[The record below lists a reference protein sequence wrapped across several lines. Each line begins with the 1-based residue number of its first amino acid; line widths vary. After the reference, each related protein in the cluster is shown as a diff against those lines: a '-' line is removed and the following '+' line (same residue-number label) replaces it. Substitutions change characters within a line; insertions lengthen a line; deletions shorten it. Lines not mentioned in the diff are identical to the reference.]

1 MISTPV
7 CDFVRDYAASDPV
20 RLHMPGHKG
29 RGPLGCESLD
39 ITEIRGADDL
49 YHPEG
54 ILARSEENASR
65 LFGCRTVY
73 SAEGSSLCIRA
84 MLYLAY
90 TRSGCKGRCLAG
102 RNAHKS
108 FLHTA
113 VLLDFPI
120 SWLWAGD
127 SYLSCPVTAETV
139 EAAILAEKEKPFA
152 VYLTSPDYLGNLAP
166 VGEIANVCHRHGV
179 PLLVD
184 NAHGAYLKFLPRS
197 LHPMDLGADLCSDS
211 AHKTLPVLTGGAYL
225 HMGPDWTAE
234 EAKAAMA
241 LFGSTSPSWLILQSL
256 DGANPAMERLPGDI
270 AALAPHIAAL
280 KGALLAH
287 GFALM
292 GAEPLKITVHA
303 AKFGYSG
310 EEMAEIL
317 EKQGIFCEFA
327 DRDFLV
333 FMLTPRNTPEEL
345 DRLRAALCAL
355 PRGVRQEE
363 PPIAL
368 ARPKAACTPRQA
380 AFAPRE
386 TIPVENSLGRVL
398 ALANVSCPP
407 AVPIVMCGEEI
418 DEAAREALCRCGI
431 EEVTV
436 IKASP
441 SGVAAMQQKVE
452 QARRSRT

>member
-7 CDFVRDYAASDPV
+7 CDFVRAYAAADPV

-29 RGPLGCESLD
+29 RGILGCESLD

-73 SAEGSSLCIRA
+73 SAEGSSLAIRA

-139 EAAILAEKEKPFA
+139 EAAILEENEKPFA

-166 VGEIANVCHRHGV
+166 VGEIASVCHRYGV

-197 LHPMDLGADLCSDS
+197 LHPMDLGADLCCDS

-256 DGANPAMERLPGDI
+256 DGANPLLERLPGDI

-287 GFALM
+287 GFALV
-292 GAEPLKITVHA
+292 GVEPLKITVHA

-333 FMLTPRNTPEEL
+333 LMLTPRNTPEEL

-355 PRGVRQEE
+355 PRGARQEA

-386 TIPVENSLGRVL
+386 TVPVSESLGRVL

-418 DEAAREALCRCGI
+418 DEAARDALCRCGI

>member
-7 CDFVRDYAASDPV
+7 CDFVRAYAASAPV

-29 RGPLGCESLD
+29 RGILGCESLD

-73 SAEGSSLCIRA
+73 SAEGSSLAIRA

-139 EAAILAEKEKPFA
+139 EAAILAEQEKPFA

-166 VGEIANVCHRHGV
+166 VGEIASVCHRHGV

-225 HMGPDWTAE
+225 HMGPDWTTE

-287 GFALM
+287 GFALV

-327 DRDFLV
+327 DGDFLV

-386 TIPVENSLGRVL
+386 TIPVENSLGRIL

>member
-7 CDFVRDYAASDPV
+7 CDFVRAYAASAPV

-29 RGPLGCESLD
+29 RGILGCESLD

-73 SAEGSSLCIRA
+73 SAEGSSLAIRA

-139 EAAILAEKEKPFA
+139 EAAILEEKEKPFA

-166 VGEIANVCHRHGV
+166 VGEIASVCHRHGV

-197 LHPMDLGADLCSDS
+197 LHPMDLGADLCCDS

-287 GFALM
+287 GFALV

-310 EEMAEIL
+310 EKMAEIL

-327 DRDFLV
+327 DGDFLV

-386 TIPVENSLGRVL
+386 TIPVENSLGRIL

-431 EEVTV
+431 EEVAV

>member
-1 MISTPV
+1 
-7 CDFVRDYAASDPV
+7 
-20 RLHMPGHKG
+20 MPGHKG

-73 SAEGSSLCIRA
+73 SAEGSSLAIRA

-90 TRSGCKGRCLAG
+90 TRSGCKGKCLAG

-139 EAAILAEKEKPFA
+139 EAAILEEKEKPFA

-166 VGEIANVCHRHGV
+166 VGEIASVCHRYGV

-197 LHPMDLGADLCSDS
+197 LHPMDLGADLCCDS

-287 GFALM
+287 GFALV

-310 EEMAEIL
+310 EEMVEIL

-345 DRLRAALCAL
+345 DRLRAVLCAL
-355 PRGVRQEE
+355 PRGARQEM

-386 TIPVENSLGRVL
+386 TIPVENSLGRIL

-436 IKASP
+436 IQASP
-441 SGVAAMQQKVE
+441 SGVAAMQQKVKL
-452 QARRSRT
+452 ARRSRT

>member
-7 CDFVRDYAASDPV
+7 CDFVRAYAASAPV

-29 RGPLGCESLD
+29 RGILGCESLD

-73 SAEGSSLCIRA
+73 SAEGSSLAIRA

-197 LHPMDLGADLCSDS
+197 LHPMDLGADLCCDS

-287 GFALM
+287 GFALV

-386 TIPVENSLGRVL
+386 TIPVENSLGRIL

-431 EEVTV
+431 EEVAV

>member
-7 CDFVRDYAASDPV
+7 CDFVRDYAASDPI

-29 RGPLGCESLD
+29 TGPLGCETLD

-73 SAEGSSLCIRA
+73 SAEGSSLAIRA

-139 EAAILAEKEKPFA
+139 ETAILEEKEKPFA

-166 VGEIANVCHRHGV
+166 VGEIAKVCHRHGV

-197 LHPMDLGADLCSDS
+197 LHPMDLGADLCCDS

-225 HMGPDWTAE
+225 HMTSDYTAE
-234 EAKAAMA
+234 EARAAMA

-256 DGANPAMERLPGDI
+256 DAANPAMERLPGEI
-270 AALAPHIAAL
+270 AALAPHVAAL

-287 GFALM
+287 GFALV
-292 GAEPLKITVHA
+292 GVEPLKVTVHA

-310 EEMAEIL
+310 EELAEIL

-327 DRDFLV
+327 DGDFLV
-333 FMLTPRNTPEEL
+333 SMLTPRNTPEEL

-386 TIPVENSLGRVL
+386 TIPVENSLGRIL

-418 DEAAREALCRCGI
+418 DEAAQEALCRCGV

-436 IKASP
+436 IKAFH
-441 SGVAAMQQKVE
+441 AE
-452 QARRSRT
+452 

>member
-7 CDFVRDYAASDPV
+7 CDFVRAYAASAPV

-29 RGPLGCESLD
+29 RGILGCESLD

-73 SAEGSSLCIRA
+73 SAEGSSLAIRA

-139 EAAILAEKEKPFA
+139 EAAILEEKEKPFA

-166 VGEIANVCHRHGV
+166 VGKIASVCHRYGV

-256 DGANPAMERLPGDI
+256 DGANPVMERLPGDI

-287 GFALM
+287 GFALV

-310 EEMAEIL
+310 EEMAEML
-317 EKQGIFCEFA
+317 ERQGIFCEFA

-355 PRGVRQEE
+355 PRGARQEA

-386 TIPVENSLGRVL
+386 TIPVENSLGRIL

-418 DEAAREALCRCGI
+418 DEAAQETLRRCGI

-452 QARRSRT
+452 LARRSRT

>member
-7 CDFVRDYAASDPV
+7 CDFVRDYAASAPV

-29 RGPLGCESLD
+29 RGILGCESLD

-73 SAEGSSLCIRA
+73 SAEGSSLAIRA

-90 TRSGCKGRCLAG
+90 TRSGCKGKCLAG

-139 EAAILAEKEKPFA
+139 EAAILEEKEKPFA

-166 VGEIANVCHRHGV
+166 VGEIASVCHRYGV

-225 HMGPDWTAE
+225 HMTSDYTAE
-234 EAKAAMA
+234 DAKAAMA

-256 DGANPAMERLPGDI
+256 DGANPLLERLPGDI

-287 GFALM
+287 GFALV

-363 PPIAL
+363 PPLAL

-386 TIPVENSLGRVL
+386 TIPVENSLGRIL

-418 DEAAREALCRCGI
+418 DEAAQEALCRCGI

>member
-7 CDFVRDYAASDPV
+7 CDFVRAYAASAPV

-29 RGPLGCESLD
+29 RGILGCESLD

-65 LFGCRTVY
+65 LFACRTVY
-73 SAEGSSLCIRA
+73 SAEGSSLAIRA

-139 EAAILAEKEKPFA
+139 EAAILEEKEKPFA

-166 VGEIANVCHRHGV
+166 VGEIASVCHRHGV

-225 HMGPDWTAE
+225 HMGPDWTTE

-287 GFALM
+287 GFALV

-327 DRDFLV
+327 DGDFLV

-345 DRLRAALCAL
+345 DSLRAALCAL

-386 TIPVENSLGRVL
+386 TIPVENSLGRIL

-441 SGVAAMQQKVE
+441 PGVAAMQQKVE
-452 QARRSRT
+452 QARHSRT

>member
-7 CDFVRDYAASDPV
+7 CDFVRVYAASAPV

-29 RGPLGCESLD
+29 RGILGCESLD

-73 SAEGSSLCIRA
+73 SAEGSSLAIRA

-166 VGEIANVCHRHGV
+166 VGEIASVCHRHGV

-197 LHPMDLGADLCSDS
+197 LHPMDLGADLCCDS

-225 HMGPDWTAE
+225 HMGPDWTTE

-287 GFALM
+287 GFALV

-327 DRDFLV
+327 DGDFLV

-386 TIPVENSLGRVL
+386 TIPVENSLGRIL

>member
-7 CDFVRDYAASDPV
+7 CDFVRDYAASAPV

-29 RGPLGCESLD
+29 RGILGCESLD

-73 SAEGSSLCIRA
+73 SAEGSSLAIRA

-139 EAAILAEKEKPFA
+139 EAAILEEKEKPFA

-197 LHPMDLGADLCSDS
+197 LHPMDLGADLCCDS

-225 HMGPDWTAE
+225 HMGPDWTTE

-287 GFALM
+287 GFALV

-317 EKQGIFCEFA
+317 EKQGIYCEFA

-355 PRGVRQEE
+355 PRGVRQEA

-386 TIPVENSLGRVL
+386 TIPVENSLGQIL

-418 DEAAREALCRCGI
+418 DEAAREALQRCGI

>member
-7 CDFVRDYAASDPV
+7 CDFVRAYAASAPV

-29 RGPLGCESLD
+29 RGILGCESLD

-73 SAEGSSLCIRA
+73 SAEGSSLAIRA

-197 LHPMDLGADLCSDS
+197 LHPMDLGADLCCDS

-225 HMGPDWTAE
+225 HMTSDYTAE
-234 EAKAAMA
+234 DAKAAMA

-287 GFALM
+287 GFALV

-317 EKQGIFCEFA
+317 ERQGIFCEFA
-327 DRDFLV
+327 DGDFLV

-345 DRLRAALCAL
+345 DRLCAALCAL

-386 TIPVENSLGRVL
+386 TIPVENSLGRIL

-418 DEAAREALCRCGI
+418 DEAARETLCRCGI

>member
-7 CDFVRDYAASDPV
+7 CDFVRAYAASAPV

-29 RGPLGCESLD
+29 RGILGCESLD

-73 SAEGSSLCIRA
+73 SAEGSSLAIRA

-139 EAAILAEKEKPFA
+139 EAAILEEKEKPFA

-197 LHPMDLGADLCSDS
+197 LHPMDLGADLCCDS

-287 GFALM
+287 GFALV

-310 EEMAEIL
+310 EKMAEIL

-327 DRDFLV
+327 DGDFLV

-355 PRGVRQEE
+355 PRGVRQEA
-363 PPIAL
+363 PPLAL
-368 ARPKAACTPRQA
+368 ARPKAAYTPRQA

-386 TIPVENSLGRVL
+386 TIPVENSLGRIL

>member
-1 MISTPV
+1 
-7 CDFVRDYAASDPV
+7 
-20 RLHMPGHKG
+20 MPGHKG
-29 RGPLGCESLD
+29 RGILGCESLD

-73 SAEGSSLCIRA
+73 SAEGSSLAIRA

-139 EAAILAEKEKPFA
+139 EAAILEEKEKPFA

-166 VGEIANVCHRHGV
+166 VGEIASVCHRHGV

-197 LHPMDLGADLCSDS
+197 LHPMDLGADLCCDS

-287 GFALM
+287 GFALV

-327 DRDFLV
+327 DGDFLV

-386 TIPVENSLGRVL
+386 TIPVENSLGRIL

>member
-7 CDFVRDYAASDPV
+7 CDFVRDYAASAPV

-65 LFGCRTVY
+65 LFDCRTVY
-73 SAEGSSLCIRA
+73 SAEGSSLAIRA

-166 VGEIANVCHRHGV
+166 VGEIASVCHRHGV

-225 HMGPDWTAE
+225 HMGPDWTTE

-287 GFALM
+287 GFALV

-327 DRDFLV
+327 DGDFLV

-386 TIPVENSLGRVL
+386 TIPVENSLGRIL

>member
-1 MISTPV
+1 
-7 CDFVRDYAASDPV
+7 
-20 RLHMPGHKG
+20 MPGHKG
-29 RGPLGCESLD
+29 RGILGCESLD

-73 SAEGSSLCIRA
+73 SAEGSSLAIRA

-90 TRSGCKGRCLAG
+90 TRSGCKGKCLAG

-139 EAAILAEKEKPFA
+139 EAAILEEKEKPFA

-166 VGEIANVCHRHGV
+166 VGEIASVCHRYGV

-234 EAKAAMA
+234 ETKAAMA

-256 DGANPAMERLPGDI
+256 DGANPLLERLPGDI

-287 GFALM
+287 GFALV

-310 EEMAEIL
+310 EEMAEML
-317 EKQGIFCEFA
+317 ERQGIFCEFA

-345 DRLRAALCAL
+345 DRLRAVLCAL
-355 PRGVRQEE
+355 PRGARQEM

-386 TIPVENSLGRVL
+386 TIPVENSLGRIL

-418 DEAAREALCRCGI
+418 DEAAQEALRHCGI

-452 QARRSRT
+452 LARRSRT

>member
-7 CDFVRDYAASDPV
+7 CDFVRDYAASAPV

-73 SAEGSSLCIRA
+73 SAEGSSLAIRA

-90 TRSGCKGRCLAG
+90 TRTGCKGRCLAG

-139 EAAILAEKEKPFA
+139 EAAILEEKEKPFA

-166 VGEIANVCHRHGV
+166 VGEIANACHRHGV

-197 LHPMDLGADLCSDS
+197 LHPMDLGADLCCDS

-225 HMGPDWTAE
+225 HMGPEWTAE

-256 DGANPAMERLPGDI
+256 DGANPAMERMPGEI

-287 GFALM
+287 GFALV

-355 PRGVRQEE
+355 PRGVRQEA

-386 TIPVENSLGRVL
+386 TIPVENSLGRIL

-418 DEAAREALCRCGI
+418 DEAAREALCRCGV
-431 EEVTV
+431 EEVAV
-436 IKASP
+436 IKAFH
-441 SGVAAMQQKVE
+441 AE
-452 QARRSRT
+452 

>member
-7 CDFVRDYAASDPV
+7 CDFVRAYAASAPV

-29 RGPLGCESLD
+29 RGILGCESLD

-65 LFGCRTVY
+65 LFACRTVY
-73 SAEGSSLCIRA
+73 SAEGSSLAIRA

-139 EAAILAEKEKPFA
+139 EAAILEEKEKPFA

-166 VGEIANVCHRHGV
+166 VGEIASVCHRHGV

-225 HMGPDWTAE
+225 HMGPDWTTE

-287 GFALM
+287 GFALV

-310 EEMAEIL
+310 EDMAEIL

-327 DRDFLV
+327 DGDFLV

-345 DRLRAALCAL
+345 DSLRAALCAL

-386 TIPVENSLGRVL
+386 TIPVENSLGRIL

-441 SGVAAMQQKVE
+441 PGVAAMQQKVE
-452 QARRSRT
+452 QARHSRT

>member
-1 MISTPV
+1 
-7 CDFVRDYAASDPV
+7 
-20 RLHMPGHKG
+20 MPGHKG
-29 RGPLGCESLD
+29 RGILGCESLD

-73 SAEGSSLCIRA
+73 SAEGSSLAIRA

-127 SYLSCPVTAETV
+127 SYLSCPVTAEIV
-139 EAAILAEKEKPFA
+139 EAAILAEQEKPFA

-225 HMGPDWTAE
+225 HMGPDWTTE

-287 GFALM
+287 GFALV

-327 DRDFLV
+327 DGDFLV

-380 AFAPRE
+380 AFAHRE
-386 TIPVENSLGRVL
+386 TIPVENSLGRIL

>member
-7 CDFVRDYAASDPV
+7 CDFVRDYAASAPV

-29 RGPLGCESLD
+29 RGILGCENLD

-73 SAEGSSLCIRA
+73 SAEGSSLAIRA

-90 TRSGCKGRCLAG
+90 TRSGCKGKCLAG

-139 EAAILAEKEKPFA
+139 EAAILEEKEKPFA

-166 VGEIANVCHRHGV
+166 VGEIASVCHRYGV

-256 DGANPAMERLPGDI
+256 DGANPLLERLPGDI

-280 KGALLAH
+280 KGTLLAH
-287 GFALM
+287 GFALV

-310 EEMAEIL
+310 EEMEEIL

-333 FMLTPRNTPEEL
+333 CMLTPQNTPEEL
-345 DRLRAALCAL
+345 DRLRAVLCAL
-355 PRGVRQEE
+355 PRGARQEM

-386 TIPVENSLGRVL
+386 TIPVENSLGRIL

-418 DEAAREALCRCGI
+418 DEAAQEALCRCGI

-441 SGVAAMQQKVE
+441 SGVAAMQQKVGL
-452 QARRSRT
+452 ARRSRT

>member
-7 CDFVRDYAASDPV
+7 CDFVRAYAASAPV

-29 RGPLGCESLD
+29 RGILGCESLD

-73 SAEGSSLCIRA
+73 SAEGSSLAIRA

-139 EAAILAEKEKPFA
+139 EAAILEEKEKPFA

-197 LHPMDLGADLCSDS
+197 LHPMDLGADLCCDS

-225 HMGPDWTAE
+225 HMGPDWTTE

-287 GFALM
+287 GFALV

-386 TIPVENSLGRVL
+386 TIPVENSLGRIL

-431 EEVTV
+431 EEVAV

>member
-7 CDFVRDYAASDPV
+7 CDFVRDYAASAPV

-29 RGPLGCESLD
+29 RGILGCESLD

-73 SAEGSSLCIRA
+73 SAEGSSLAIRA

-90 TRSGCKGRCLAG
+90 TRSGCKGKCLAG

-139 EAAILAEKEKPFA
+139 EAAILEEKEKPFA

-166 VGEIANVCHRHGV
+166 VGEIASVCHRYGV

-256 DGANPAMERLPGDI
+256 DGANPLLERLPGDI

-287 GFALM
+287 GFALV

-310 EEMAEIL
+310 EEMEEIL
-317 EKQGIFCEFA
+317 ERQGIFCEFA

-345 DRLRAALCAL
+345 DRLRAVLCAL
-355 PRGVRQEE
+355 PRGARQER

-386 TIPVENSLGRVL
+386 TIPVENSLGRIL

-418 DEAAREALCRCGI
+418 DEAAQEALCRCGI

-441 SGVAAMQQKVE
+441 SGVAAMQQKVGL
-452 QARRSRT
+452 ARRSRT

>member
-7 CDFVRDYAASDPV
+7 CDFVRAYAASAPV

-29 RGPLGCESLD
+29 RGILGCESLD

-73 SAEGSSLCIRA
+73 SAEGSSLAIRA

-139 EAAILAEKEKPFA
+139 EAAILEEKEKPFA
-152 VYLTSPDYLGNLAP
+152 VYLTSPDYPGNLAP
-166 VGEIANVCHRHGV
+166 VGEIASVCHRHGV

-225 HMGPDWTAE
+225 HMGPDWTTE

-287 GFALM
+287 GFALV

-317 EKQGIFCEFA
+317 ERQGIFCEFA
-327 DRDFLV
+327 DGDFLV

-386 TIPVENSLGRVL
+386 TIPVENSLGRIL

-441 SGVAAMQQKVE
+441 PGVAAMQQKVE

>member
-7 CDFVRDYAASDPV
+7 CDFVRAYAASAPV

-29 RGPLGCESLD
+29 RGILGCESLD

-73 SAEGSSLCIRA
+73 SAEGSSLAIRA

-139 EAAILAEKEKPFA
+139 EAAILEEKEKPFA

-166 VGEIANVCHRHGV
+166 VGEIASVCHRYGV

-197 LHPMDLGADLCSDS
+197 LHPMDLGADLCCDS

-256 DGANPAMERLPGDI
+256 DGANPLLERLPGDI

-287 GFALM
+287 GFALV

-310 EEMAEIL
+310 EEMAEML

-345 DRLRAALCAL
+345 DRLRAVLCAL
-355 PRGVRQEE
+355 PRGARQEM

-418 DEAAREALCRCGI
+418 DEAAQEALRSCGI

-441 SGVAAMQQKVE
+441 SGVAAMQQKVGL
-452 QARRSRT
+452 ARRSRT

>member
-7 CDFVRDYAASDPV
+7 CDFVRAYAASAPV

-29 RGPLGCESLD
+29 RGILGCESLD

-73 SAEGSSLCIRA
+73 SAEGSSLAIRA

-166 VGEIANVCHRHGV
+166 VGEIASVCHRHGV

-197 LHPMDLGADLCSDS
+197 LHPMDLGADLCCDS
-211 AHKTLPVLTGGAYL
+211 AYKTLPVLTGGAYL
-225 HMGPDWTAE
+225 HMGPDWTTE

-287 GFALM
+287 GFALV

-327 DRDFLV
+327 DGDFLV

-386 TIPVENSLGRVL
+386 TIPVENSLGRIL

>member
-7 CDFVRDYAASDPV
+7 CDFVRAYAASAPV

-29 RGPLGCESLD
+29 RGILGCESLD

-73 SAEGSSLCIRA
+73 SAEGSSLAIRA

-127 SYLSCPVTAETV
+127 SYLSCPVTAEIV
-139 EAAILAEKEKPFA
+139 EAAILAEQEKPFA

-225 HMGPDWTAE
+225 HMGPDWTTE

-287 GFALM
+287 GFALV

-317 EKQGIFCEFA
+317 ERQGIFCEFA
-327 DRDFLV
+327 DGDFLV

-386 TIPVENSLGRVL
+386 TIPVENSLGRIL

-441 SGVAAMQQKVE
+441 PGVAAMQQKVE

>member
-7 CDFVRDYAASDPV
+7 CDFVRDYAAAAPV

-29 RGPLGCESLD
+29 QGPLGCEYLD

-49 YHPEG
+49 YHPES
-54 ILARSEENASR
+54 ILAESEENASR

-73 SAEGSSLCIRA
+73 STEGSSLAIRA
-84 MLYLAY
+84 MLYMAY
-90 TRSGCKGRCLAG
+90 TRSGCAGRCLAG

-139 EAAILAEKEKPFA
+139 ETAILAEKESPFA

-166 VGEIANVCHRHGV
+166 VEQIAKVCHRYGV

-197 LHPMDLGADLCSDS
+197 LHPMDLGADLCCDS

-225 HMGPDWTAE
+225 HMTSDYTAE

-256 DGANPAMERLPGDI
+256 DGANPAMERLPGEI
-270 AALAPHIAAL
+270 AVLAPHIAAL

-287 GFALM
+287 GFALV

-310 EEMAEIL
+310 EEMAEAL

-327 DRDFLV
+327 DRNFIV
-333 FMLTPRNTPEEL
+333 FMLTPKNTPEEL
-345 DRLRAALCAL
+345 ERLRDCLCAL
-355 PRGVRQEE
+355 PRGSRPEE
-363 PPIAL
+363 PPLAL
-368 ARPKAACTPRQA
+368 AHPKAVCTPRRA

-386 TIPVENSLGRVL
+386 TIPVEESLGRVL

-418 DEAAREALCRCGI
+418 DEAAIEALRRCGM

-441 SGVAAMQQKVE
+441 SGAAAIPQKAEPV
-452 QARRSRT
+452 RRSRT

>member
-7 CDFVRDYAASDPV
+7 CDFVRAYAASAPV

-29 RGPLGCESLD
+29 RGILGCESLD

-73 SAEGSSLCIRA
+73 SAEGSSLAIRA

-152 VYLTSPDYLGNLAP
+152 VYLTSPDYLGKLAP
-166 VGEIANVCHRHGV
+166 VGEIASVCHRHGV

-225 HMGPDWTAE
+225 HMGPDWTTE
-234 EAKAAMA
+234 QAKAAMA

-287 GFALM
+287 GFALV

-327 DRDFLV
+327 DGDCLV

-386 TIPVENSLGRVL
+386 TIPVENSLGRIL

>member
-7 CDFVRDYAASDPV
+7 CDFVRAYAASAPV

-29 RGPLGCESLD
+29 RGILGCESLD

-73 SAEGSSLCIRA
+73 SAEGSSLAIRA

-127 SYLSCPVTAETV
+127 SYLSCPVTAEIG
-139 EAAILAEKEKPFA
+139 EAAILAEQEKPFA

-197 LHPMDLGADLCSDS
+197 LHPMDLGADLCCDS

-225 HMGPDWTAE
+225 HMGPDWTTE

-280 KGALLAH
+280 KGVLLAH
-287 GFALM
+287 GFALV

-327 DRDFLV
+327 DGDFLV

-386 TIPVENSLGRVL
+386 TIPVENSLGRIL

>member
-1 MISTPV
+1 M
-7 CDFVRDYAASDPV
+7 
-20 RLHMPGHKG
+20 
-29 RGPLGCESLD
+29 
-39 ITEIRGADDL
+39 
-49 YHPEG
+49 
-54 ILARSEENASR
+54 
-65 LFGCRTVY
+65 
-73 SAEGSSLCIRA
+73 
-84 MLYLAY
+84 
-90 TRSGCKGRCLAG
+90 
-102 RNAHKS
+102 
-108 FLHTA
+108 
-113 VLLDFPI
+113 
-120 SWLWAGD
+120 
-127 SYLSCPVTAETV
+127 
-139 EAAILAEKEKPFA
+139 
-152 VYLTSPDYLGNLAP
+152 
-166 VGEIANVCHRHGV
+166 GEIASVCHRHGV

-197 LHPMDLGADLCSDS
+197 LHPMDLGADLCCDS

-256 DGANPAMERLPGDI
+256 DGANPLLEHLPGDI

-287 GFALM
+287 GFALV

-310 EEMAEIL
+310 EEMAEML

-355 PRGVRQEE
+355 PRGVRQEM
-363 PPIAL
+363 PPIAI
-368 ARPKAACTPRQA
+368 AHPKAACTPRQA

-386 TIPVENSLGRVL
+386 TIPVENSLGRIL

-418 DEAAREALCRCGI
+418 DEAAQEALRRCGI

-441 SGVAAMQQKVE
+441 SGVAAMQQKVGL
-452 QARRSRT
+452 ARRSRT

>member
-7 CDFVRDYAASDPV
+7 CDFVRAYAASAPV

-29 RGPLGCESLD
+29 RGILGCESLD

-73 SAEGSSLCIRA
+73 SAEGSSLAIRA

-139 EAAILAEKEKPFA
+139 EAAILEEKEKPFA

-166 VGEIANVCHRHGV
+166 VGEIASVCHRHGV

-256 DGANPAMERLPGDI
+256 DGANPLLERLPGDI

-287 GFALM
+287 GFALV

-310 EEMAEIL
+310 EEMAEML
-317 EKQGIFCEFA
+317 ERQGIFCEFA

-345 DRLRAALCAL
+345 DRLRAVLCAL
-355 PRGVRQEE
+355 PRGARQEM

-386 TIPVENSLGRVL
+386 TIPVENSLGRIL

-418 DEAAREALCRCGI
+418 DEAARDALCRCGI